1 MKDFAGKNTYR
12 AQERRAAKEA
22 VLFGVGVI
30 AFFLI
35 TLWFFGAH

>member
-1 MKDFAGKNTYR
+1 MKDYAGKNTYR
-12 AQERRAAKEA
+12 AQERRALKDAA
-22 VLFGVGVI
+22 LFGVGVI